1 MIDFQNGKFA
11 KLRQVSLDDVG
22 STVQKLLQPDETVAG
37 VFKSV
42 RDRVIFTDRRI
53 LAVNIQGAVGKKQ
66 DITTLPYKKV
76 TAFSVET
83 AGLIDVDSE
92 LQLYF
97 SGVGSVRF
105 EFFGSG
111 HIAEIAQILARYTL

>member
-22 STVQKLLQPDETVAG
+22 STVQKLLLPDETVAG